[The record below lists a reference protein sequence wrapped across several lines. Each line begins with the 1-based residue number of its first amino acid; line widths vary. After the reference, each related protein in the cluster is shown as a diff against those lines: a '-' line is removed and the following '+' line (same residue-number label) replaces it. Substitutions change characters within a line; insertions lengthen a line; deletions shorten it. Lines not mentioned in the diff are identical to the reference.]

1 MKNKKIMSAVLAGA
15 MGITLLAGCGS
26 TASTDTTS
34 SDTTKTDDSASS
46 DDSSSTEVQDITL
59 TVMTPAEDQDD
70 ANGNWA
76 KTECEAFA
84 AAHPEYNITFNYLQT
99 SEGDAKDVVT
109 KDPTDT
115 EGTAGD
121 VYMFAN
127 DQISALVDANALA
140 ELGGDAASAVTD
152 NNSKT
157 IAGTVTYNGSIY
169 GVPYTSNSWFM
180 YYDKRVFSEDDVKN
194 LDTML
199 EKGKVEFP
207 LENAWYLAAF
217 YAGNGCTF
225 YGEDGTD
232 ESGTIDLT
240 GDKATAVTKYLV
252 GLMSNKNFK
261 VQGDSPDITGLGNG
275 DVNAIFDG
283 NWDYANV
290 VGALGEENV
299 GCAVAPTYT
308 LDGTEVQMKPF
319 IGSKA
324 LGVNPNSKYQK
335 AAVQLAVFLGSEDA
349 QKAHFDK
356 RGQAPVNTN
365 LATNSD
371 VAANPA
377 CAALAA
383 TAQDGYSIAQPLFGM
398 DSYWDAAANFGK
410 AIHNG
415 EVTADNAEDKTADFN
430 TSVNAESAAE

>member
-26 TASTDTTS
+26 TEATDS
-34 SDTTKTDDSASS
+34 SSSDSAS
-46 DDSSSTEVQDITL
+46 TEVEDVELTL
-59 TVMTPAEDQDD
+59 MTPAEDQDD

-84 AAHPEYNITFNYLQT
+84 AEHPEWNITFNYVQT
-99 SEGDAKDVVT
+99 SEADAKDVVVQ
-109 KDPTDT
+109 DPT
-115 EGTAGD
+115 AAAD

-127 DQISALVDANALA
+127 DQISGLVDANAIA
-140 ELGGDAASAVTD
+140 ELGGDAAKAVTD
-152 NNSKT
+152 NNSAT
-157 IAGTVTYNGSIY
+157 IAGTVTYKDAIY

-180 YYDKRVFSEDDVKN
+180 YYDKRVFSDDDVKN

-217 YAGNGCTF
+217 YAGNGCNF
-225 YGEDGTD
+225 YGTDGTD
-232 ESGTIDLT
+232 ESGTIDLS

-252 GLMSNKNFK
+252 DLVANPNFK
-261 VQGDSPDITGLGNG
+261 VQGDSADITGLGNG

-283 NWDYANV
+283 NWDYDSV
-290 VGALGEENV
+290 VEALGEENV
-299 GCAVAPTYT
+299 GCAVAPTFT
-308 LDGTEVQMKPF
+308 LDGKDVQMKPF

-324 LGVNPNSKYQK
+324 LGVNPNAKNQK
-335 AAVQLAVFLGSEDA
+335 AAVALAVYLGSEDA
-349 QKAHFDK
+349 QKAHFDM
-356 RGQAPVNTN
+356 RGQAPTNTM
-365 LATNSD
+365 LAENSD
-371 VAANPA
+371 IQANGA

-410 AIHNG
+410 SLHSG
-415 EVTADNAEDKTADFN
+415 EVTADNAEEKTADLN
-430 TSVNAESAAE
+430 TQVNSESAAE